1 MEGTIPLRVCDV
13 KISDML
19 VFSLGLSDF
28 SAQLVTGVEMSDDE
42 GYEGVFNF
50 CRIDILDAEGKRDF
64 YQFMPSHEV
73 RVMRR

>member
-1 MEGTIPLRVCDV
+1 MEGIITRRVSDV
-13 KISDML
+13 RIGDMI
-19 VFSLGLSDF
+19 VYSIGSPGFIV
-28 SAQLVTGVEMSDDE
+28 QLVTGVEMSDDE

-64 YQFMPSHEV
+64 YQFVPSHEV